1 MEDLSQAPLGAL
13 SEQMGIRLYLDDGIV
28 VGTMPVEGN
37 TQPYGILHGG
47 ATAVLVETVGSVA
60 SALANPGRFPVGI
73 ELSVSHHRS
82 ASQGTVTAR
91 AEPVHV
97 GRTLASYLVPVTDD
111 EGRRLATGRLTC
123 LLRDAVR

>member
-1 MEDLSQAPLGAL
+1 MDDLTQAPRGAL
-13 SEQMGIRLYLDDGIV
+13 AETMGIQLFRDGDV
-28 VGTMPVEGN
+28 VVATMPVEGN

-91 AEPVHV
+91 AEALHV
-97 GRTLASYLVPVTDD
+97 GRTLASYLIPVTDD
-111 EGRRLATGRLTC
+111 AGRQIATGRLTC
-123 LLRDAVR
+123 LLRDAIR

>member
-1 MEDLSQAPLGAL
+1 MDDLTQAPRGAL
-13 SEQMGIRLYLDDGIV
+13 AETMGTQLFRDGDV
-28 VGTMPVEGN
+28 VVATMPVEGN

-91 AEPVHV
+91 AEALHV
-97 GRTLASYLVPVTDD
+97 GRTLASYLIPVTDD
-111 EGRRLATGRLTC
+111 AGRQIATGRLTC
-123 LLRDAVR
+123 LLRDAIR